1 MVAEPLLR
9 VSELAAGYGK
19 KQVLFG
25 VSLEVRP
32 GELAVV
38 IGPNGAGKST
48 VVKAVMGF
56 VRPWAGR
63 VEFDGVPLDGRRVE
77 ERVRLGISY
86 VPQGRT
92 VFPGLTVEEHLELG
106 GWLLRSGAEKRAA
119 RERVYSLFPVLR
131 ERRWQK
137 AGTLSGGERQML
149 TLARAL
155 MVRPKL
161 LLLDEP
167 SLGLSPR
174 LVVDVFEK
182 LQEVRGEGIA
192 ILAVEQN
199 AAVALRYAD
208 RGYVLDQGVT
218 RLDGP
223 APVLLADPRVR
234 SVYLGGSL
242 YEEEEVTES
251 HD

>member
-1 MVAEPLLR
+1 MTGEALLR
-9 VSELAAGYGK
+9 VCDLAAGYGK

-32 GELAVV
+32 GELVV
-38 IGPNGAGKST
+38 IIGPNGAGKST
-48 VVKAVMGF
+48 VVKTIMGF
-56 VRPWAGR
+56 IRPWSGEIRFGSAVLNGLR
-63 VEFDGVPLDGRRVE
+63 VD
-77 ERVRLGISY
+77 ERARLGISY

-106 GWLLRSGAEKRAA
+106 AWLVSSRAEKRAA
-119 RERVYSLFPVLR
+119 LERVYGLFPILW
-131 ERRWQK
+131 ERRRQR

-149 TLARAL
+149 SLARAL
-155 MVRPKL
+155 MLRPKL

-174 LVVDVFEK
+174 LVVGLFEK
-182 LQEVRGEGIA
+182 LREVRGQGIA

-199 AAVALRYAD
+199 AAVALQHAD
-208 RGYVLDQGVT
+208 RGYVLDQGVN
-218 RLDGP
+218 RLEGP
-223 APVLLADPRVR
+223 ARGLLADPRVR

-242 YEEEEVTES
+242 YEEVGGN
-251 HD
+251 HV

>member
-1 MVAEPLLR
+1 MTAEALLQ
-9 VSELAAGYGK
+9 VSDLAAGYGK

-25 VSLEVRP
+25 VSLEVNP
-32 GELAVV
+32 GELVVV

-48 VVKAVMGF
+48 VVRTVMGF
-56 VRPWAGR
+56 LKPWSGEVRFGPAVLNGLR
-63 VEFDGVPLDGRRVE
+63 VD

-106 GWLLRSGAEKRAA
+106 GWLLRSRAERRAA
-119 RERVYSLFPVLR
+119 LERVYGLFPLLR
-131 ERRWQK
+131 ERRRQR

-149 TLARAL
+149 ALARAL

-174 LVVDVFEK
+174 LVVELFEK
-182 LQEVRGEGIA
+182 LGEVRAGEVA
-192 ILAVEQN
+192 VLAVEQN

-208 RGYVLDQGVT
+208 RGYVLDQGIC
-218 RLDGP
+218 RLQGP
-223 APVLLADPRVR
+223 ARALLADPRVR
-234 SVYLGGSL
+234 AVYLGGSL
-242 YEEEEVTES
+242 YEYEEEVSEP
-251 HD
+251 